1 VAEVVLL
8 ALVVLDGVDVAVVV
22 LLAVVIVLA
31 DVVELI
37 IVDVVP
43 APVVVL
49 LALVVVLS
57 GVGLVGLVGPAGVV
71 VRLSTGC
78 WPAVCANQ
86 A

>member
-1 VAEVVLL
+1 VTEIVLL
-8 ALVVLDGVDVAVVV
+8 AVVVLDGVDAAVVV

-31 DVVELI
+31 DVVVELI
-37 IVDVVP
+37 IVDVVLLL

-57 GVGLVGLVGPAGVV
+57 GVGLVGPAGVV